1 MTARTAHIRAV
12 PLVWFAVAVVGAL
25 AGADMLWFHV
35 TTDPLVDVHAY
46 YDAAARLNAGQ
57 PLYPPGA
64 DTNLADFYRY
74 PPLLAIVFRPLATLP
89 FEVAAAIWETLV
101 VAAFGLTLVRLGIRR
116 PSTWLATGVLAMGIA
131 WTLAIGQAQAIVT
144 LLLTLGN
151 PWAVALAGHLK
162 LFPFLVGLYWLG
174 RRDWRNL
181 GWFVGWTAG
190 LGLLQLVLEPSN
202 TLAFLGVANLGQVGD
217 VHNFSPYALS
227 PMLWG
232 VLLVTGV
239 AATLRLGRTRWGWSA
254 AVTLSVLATPR
265 LLTYMLMT
273 LLVCLRG
280 PDEPPPQPRDRPR

>member
-1 MTARTAHIRAV
+1 MRAV
-12 PLVWFAVAVVGAL
+12 PLVWFAVAVIGVL

-35 TTDPLVDVHAY
+35 TSDPLVDVHAY

-89 FEVAAAIWETLV
+89 FDVAAAIWETLV
-101 VAAFGLTLVRLGIRR
+101 LAAFGLTLVRLGIRR
-116 PSTWLATGVLAMGIA
+116 PSTWLAAGLLAMGIA

-174 RRDWRNL
+174 RGDWRNL
-181 GWFVGWTAG
+181 GLFAGWSVG
-190 LGLLQLVLEPSN
+190 LGLIQLILEPSN
-202 TLAFLGVANLGQVGD
+202 TLAFLGVTNLEQVGS
-217 VHNFSPYALS
+217 VHNLSPYAIS
-227 PMLWG
+227 PLLWAVLVAVG
-232 VLLVTGV
+232 VVIS
-239 AATLRLGRTRWGWSA
+239 LRLARTRWGWGA
-254 AVTLSVLATPR
+254 AVALSVLASPR

-273 LLVCLRG
+273 LLACLRR
-280 PDEPPPQPRDRPR
+280 PDDVAQTRPTTES